1 MAASAATGTHAHAA
15 NTQREAR
22 SPSRTAAV
30 IFPDRRSVG
39 MSRMLLA
46 ISSATDSRPSAD
58 ALAHS
63 HHGAWRTCVQEVPTH
78 AINPKKTKTMSP

>member
-1 MAASAATGTHAHAA
+1 
-15 NTQREAR
+15 
-22 SPSRTAAV
+22 
-30 IFPDRRSVG
+30 
-39 MSRMLLA
+39 MLLA

-78 AINPKKTKTMSP
+78 AINPKKTKTMSSDKPIPM